1 MANENDLSSIIAAV
15 EKKQDLPSGL
25 LQTIIDSNGT
35 GISPASRKTILDI
48 YGIDARLNTA
58 NAVEAAGILLND
70 AMAKNKGDEAL
81 ALAEYRSGEDRT
93 SWSGDTKKFVSG
105 VLGKRSVHGVNM
117 AQTGAP
123 QRVSM
128 APAPAF
134 DMQMGEPTM
143 TGSGVDVAKLAQS
156 TGEQQTFERAPVAMA
171 AAAPTMAAA
180 APSAPAMP
188 EGMAPPIPAAAG
200 EPEGPHRARQESLDS
215 YTSGEMPA
223 NRRAEMRRLVQS
235 GALIVPDGF
244 SLEEPGMMT
253 RAGAAV
259 DQAAGAIGEMVTGSQ
274 RRTATTEAAS
284 DITMSPEWRAIEGSG
299 LAGPIKASAVVGD
312 QVKGAA
318 LTVADALTGGLAGGV
333 KRLSATAASPAEQFQ
348 IILANNPNLKPE
360 TDEKGNR
367 FFRSANGQIY
377 SEQPGLRLT
386 DVPRI
391 AANMAAFIP
400 AGGATTVGGALL
412 ANAGTQAALE
422 AAQAASGGEFNAGEV
437 VLAGLG
443 GAAVPAAGKIAA
455 GVKAARGA
463 VPAAAEAV
471 EVVAKGAPIDDV
483 KLADLARRASEGNT
497 AATRQLAEAVAV
509 DPAAVESAKRLGI
522 ELPADV
528 FSESEQI
535 RSALGGV
542 RGKIGSEAEAAW
554 QRTVKEASDKADEVV
569 QAFDGAPSPGAVS
582 DKVLASLQ
590 ASRDALKDEAKA
602 LYQSVDEVIKP
613 SAPVTLD
620 NVDEVIKQSLKD
632 LDGDASA
639 LSEGERMMMRLAE
652 RGRVN
657 PDMPA
662 QAGRA
667 THEALKRVKADL
679 QRAIRMGDGPFMS
692 NDQRRLKILERAIKD
707 DELANAERIGGA
719 VVRDKVRLAHQM
731 TAKQKGLEDRMI
743 GAFGRDKEGSVAAL
757 MQGAIADASKGNSAR
772 LTKLLKAVP
781 QDLHGEVLMTAL
793 SSATR
798 AKQGVAEAGFG
809 FSEFAKTYAGLRAKG
824 NEPIFAQ
831 LSKSLGPERSA
842 ALRDLFEISKRITS
856 ARANVKQ
863 TGKANQPFMQA
874 LEAESLVQRIAG
886 SAMGKAAAVGIGG
899 GAGGGLGAVGA
910 NALLTSIAKGDKD
923 VVAKVGKLLISPEF
937 SALAV
942 DLVTNPTVS
951 PAAVRKVV
959 MSQRWRDFVKAAKMP
974 RDPKSGEQFLTAAIQ
989 AARQTRGDQ

>member
-15 EKKQDLPSGL
+15 EKKQDLPPGL

-35 GISPASRKTILDI
+35 GISPASRKTILDT
-48 YGIDARLNTA
+48 YGIDARLNQV

-105 VLGKRSVHGVNM
+105 VLGKRSGR
-117 AQTGAP
+117 G
-123 QRVSM
+123 VSM
-128 APAPAF
+128 AQSGTPQRASTVPAPAF
-134 DMQMGEPTM
+134 DMQMGEPTI

-156 TGEQQTFERAPVAMA
+156 TGEQQKFERAPIAMA

-188 EGMAPPIPAAAG
+188 EGMASPIPAAAG
-200 EPEGPHRARQESLDS
+200 EPEGPVQMGPKSLAA
-215 YTSGEMPA
+215 YTDGTMPA
-223 NRRAEMRRLVQS
+223 EKRAAVRRLVQS
-235 GALIVPDGF
+235 GALIVPEGF

-259 DQAAGAIGEMVTGSQ
+259 KGVADLVTGND
-274 RRTATTEAAS
+274 RRTPETEAAP
-284 DITMSPEWRAIEGSG
+284 DWMTMPSTAKLTEVAGMAFLSASPEEALQILQANVPGVTIRKDAKGNLFATDPMDQKEYAVKPGFRMTDI
-299 LAGPIKASAVVGD
+299 PRAVVSAAPFFATG
-312 QVKGAA
+312 GAA
-318 LTVADALTGGLAGGV
+318 
-333 KRLSATAASPAEQFQ
+333 S
-348 IILANNPNLKPE
+348 
-360 TDEKGNR
+360 
-367 FFRSANGQIY
+367 
-377 SEQPGLRLT
+377 
-386 DVPRI
+386 
-391 AANMAAFIP
+391 IP
-400 AGGATTVGGALL
+400 AMMGREALVQGGIEV
-412 ANAGTQAALE
+412 
-422 AAQAASGGEFNAGEV
+422 AQTASGGEFNPLDIAA
-437 VLAGLG
+437 AGLTAG
-443 GAAVPAAGKIAA
+443 IVPGAAALKGKA
-455 GVKAARGA
+455 GA
-463 VPAAAEAV
+463 VANRVLDAIPGSTTRQAAEAAAAPV
-471 EVVAKGAPIDDV
+471 VADVVAPVVAKGAPIDDV

-522 ELPADV
+522 DLPADV

-542 RGKIGSEAEAAW
+542 RGKVGSEAEAAW

-590 ASRDALKDEAKA
+590 SSRDALKDEAKA

-620 NVDEVIKQSLKD
+620 NVDEVIRQSLKD
-632 LDGDASA
+632 LDGDVSA

-679 QRAIRMGDGPFMS
+679 QRAVRMGDGPFMS

-731 TAKQKGLEDRMI
+731 TAKQKGLEDRMV

-886 SAMGKAAAVGIGG
+886 SAIGKAAAVGIGG

-910 NALLTSIAKGDKD
+910 NALLASIAKGDKD

-942 DLVTNPTVS
+942 ELATNPTVS
-951 PAAVRKVV
+951 PAAVRKVAN
-959 MSQRWRDFVKAAKMP
+959 SQRWRDFAKAANMP
-974 RDPKSGEQFLTAAIQ
+974 RDPKSGERFLTAALQ
-989 AARQTRGDQ
+989 AARQTRGEQ